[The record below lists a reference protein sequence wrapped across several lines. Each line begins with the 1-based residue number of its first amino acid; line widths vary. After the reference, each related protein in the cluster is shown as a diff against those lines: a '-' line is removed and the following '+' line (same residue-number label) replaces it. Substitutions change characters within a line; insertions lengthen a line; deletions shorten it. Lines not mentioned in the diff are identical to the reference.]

1 MRKLVLAA
9 EEEAAAAVAN
19 AERGIGGGGGGHR
32 GFVNPVVIG
41 AAVPVNV
48 DAMDRGQKIA
58 LAVFV
63 LRLIQL
69 FSLIFTINS
78 IILINL
84 AIQKSSKGGCW
95 VA

>member
-9 EEEAAAAVAN
+9 EEEANAAAVN
-19 AERGIGGGGGGHR
+19 PGSGCSQKP
-32 GFVNPVVIG
+32 FVYPGAVG

-63 LRLIQL
+63 VRLHCIQN
-69 FSLIFTINS
+69 FS
-78 IILINL
+78 
-84 AIQKSSKGGCW
+84 
-95 VA
+95 

>member
-9 EEEAAAAVAN
+9 EEEAAAAVASST
-19 AERGIGGGGGGHR
+19 ERGIGGHR
-32 GFVNPVVIG
+32 GFVSPVVIG

-63 LRLIQL
+63 LRYMILQS
-69 FSLIFTINS
+69 FSTI
-78 IILINL
+78 
-84 AIQKSSKGGCW
+84 
-95 VA
+95 

>member
-19 AERGIGGGGGGHR
+19 AERGIGGHR
-32 GFVNPVVIG
+32 GFVNNPVVIG

-63 LRLIQL
+63 LRY
-69 FSLIFTINS
+69 TPY
-78 IILINL
+78 
-84 AIQKSSKGGCW
+84 G
-95 VA
+95 V

>member
-9 EEEAAAAVAN
+9 EEEAAAAVAS
-19 AERGIGGGGGGHR
+19 AERGIGHGHR
-32 GFVNPVVIG
+32 GFVSPVVIG

-63 LRLIQL
+63 LRYMILQS
-69 FSLIFTINS
+69 FSTI
-78 IILINL
+78 
-84 AIQKSSKGGCW
+84 
-95 VA
+95 